1 VNSGKKPE
9 EILRNLQNFRRKNN
23 LLRRRGNSARKMMT
37 QANIL
42 PGLKDYKLSN
52 CLIKRPSCFCRGRD
66 IALLLR
72 LDRSHNQNFCL
83 NFVQRKALCC

>member
-23 LLRRRGNSARKMMT
+23 LLRRPGNSARKMMT

-52 CLIKRPSCFCRGRD
+52 CLIKRPSRFRRGRD
-66 IALLLR
+66 IAPLLR
-72 LDRSHNQNFCL
+72 LNRGGKRNFCS
-83 NFVQRKALCC
+83 NFVQRKAPCC